1 MSFIDFLLKHRIEVA
16 TLTLEHLRLVLWSM
30 AIALIVGVPLGIV
43 LARYAKLRGIV
54 LGANNIIQT
63 IPSLAL
69 FGLLLPMPWLGA
81 RADRLTIT
89 ALALYALLPIVRNTF
104 TGVTGVDAGVLE
116 VAHGMGLTNSQV
128 LWHVELPLAA
138 PVILGGVRVAA
149 VITIGVA
156 TIAAAIGA
164 GGLGEFIFR
173 GLAMVDNN
181 VILAGAIPAA
191 LMALLADGAIGLV
204 QRLVQRPRR

>member
-1 MSFIDFLLKHRIEVA
+1 MPFFLFVLRHRSEILQ
-16 TLTLEHLRLVLWSM
+16 LTLEHIHLVAWSM
-30 AIALIVGVPLGIV
+30 AFSLLLGIPLGIF
-43 LARYAKLRGIV
+43 LTRRPKLRAVV
-54 LGANNIIQT
+54 LGTNNVIQT

-89 ALALYALLPIVRNTF
+89 ALALYALLPIVRNTY
-104 TGVTGVDAGVLE
+104 TGISGVDPTVLE
-116 VAHGMGLTNSQV
+116 VATGMGLTQRQR

-191 LMALLADGAIGLV
+191 LLALLADGAIGLL
-204 QRLVQRPRR
+204 QRLIQRPRR

>member
-1 MSFIDFLLKHRIEVA
+1 MSFLDFLLKHRIEV
-16 TLTLEHLRLVLWSM
+16 TMLTIEHLRLVLWSI
-30 AIALIVGVPLGIV
+30 AIALLIGVPLGIV
-43 LARYAKLRGIV
+43 LARHAKLRALV
-54 LGANNIIQT
+54 LGATNVIQT
-63 IPSLAL
+63 VPSLAL

-89 ALALYALLPIVRNTF
+89 ALALYALLPIVRNTY
-104 TGVTGVDAGVLE
+104 TGVTSVDAGVLE
-116 VAHGMGLTNSQV
+116 VAHGMGLTDRQV

-156 TIAAAIGA
+156 TVAAAIGA

>member
-1 MSFIDFLLKHRIEVA
+1 MSFLEFVVKHRNEIM
-16 TLTLEHLRLVLWSM
+16 TLSLEHFRLVLWSM
-30 AIALIVGVPLGIV
+30 MFSLLIGIPLGV
-43 LARYAKLRGIV
+43 LLARRPRLRAVV
-54 LGANNIIQT
+54 LGTNNVIQT

-69 FGLLLPMPWLGA
+69 FGLLLPMPWLGV

-89 ALALYALLPIVRNTF
+89 ALTLYALLPIVRNTY
-104 TGVTGVDAGVLE
+104 TGISGVDPSVLE
-116 VAHGMGLTNSQV
+116 VATGMGLTARQI
-128 LWHVELPLAA
+128 LWHVEIPLAS
-138 PVILGGVRVAA
+138 PVILGGVRVAT

-181 VILAGAIPAA
+181 VILAGAVPAA
-191 LMALLADGAIGLV
+191 LMALVADGAIGML
-204 QRLVQRPRR
+204 QRGAQWRRR

>member
-1 MSFIDFLLKHRIEVA
+1 MSFIQFIVKHRLEIT
-16 TLTLEHLRLVLWSM
+16 TLSLEHIRLVLWSM
-30 AIALIVGVPLGIV
+30 MFSIVIGIPLGV
-43 LARYAKLRGIV
+43 LLARRPRLRAVI
-54 LGANNIIQT
+54 LGTNNVIQT

-69 FGLLLPMPWLGA
+69 FGLLLPIPWLGV

-89 ALALYALLPIVRNTF
+89 ALTLYALLPIVRNTY
-104 TGVTGVDAGVLE
+104 TGISGVDPSVLE
-116 VAHGMGLTNSQV
+116 VATGMGLTPRQI
-128 LWHVELPLAA
+128 LWHVEIPLAL
-138 PVILGGVRVAA
+138 PVLLGGVRVAT

-181 VILAGAIPAA
+181 VILAGAVPAA
-191 LMALLADGAIGLV
+191 LMALFADGAIGVL
-204 QRLVQRPRR
+204 QRGARWRRR